1 MDVWE
6 TYFRENCGLSFVFH
20 QLINYFFS
28 CTILQERLRKV
39 QEEMERERRR
49 KESEEK
55 AVKEAEQV
63 RHR

>member
-1 MDVWE
+1 MICSKVSPVNKI
-6 TYFRENCGLSFVFH
+6 FSSF
-20 QLINYFFS
+20 
-28 CTILQERLRKV
+28 TILQERLRKV